1 MQQDFGVLSPVGE
14 SGTITAG
21 FSAREPAPPMPKG
34 QLKLEAIPEAQRPQ
48 PVQLT
53 RIAMPFLMIVAV
65 LGMVALMV
73 LGGGGRSLNP
83 MMLMFPVMMLMSVAM
98 MFGGAGGGAQDPDET
113 RRTYLRHLA
122 AVRQAAVDNARAQRA
137 HELHTHP
144 EPLSWLMLAQGHRL
158 FERGVHDADVLEV
171 RVGTG
176 RVRLCTPLVV
186 PDPGAAEDLDPVCAV
201 SVRHAVRSLSTVAG
215 MPIVISLQAFPRIS
229 ITGPRAHDLARALL
243 MQLACAHGPQVV
255 GVSAAGVGTAR
266 EPWEWLKWLPHNR
279 APGTAAYRL
288 CVVDEKAAHSATHA
302 TTMLGAVQPEDVTH
316 VLEVGWCSAM
326 TAEEGLIL
334 DAGAELTVATE
345 SGAEVLGQPD
355 GLALAD
361 AVLLARHLT
370 RHARWGGTGDVG
382 APGSNDIVE
391 LNGYRDIDDVRAN
404 LWTRPRER
412 LKIPVGVDEHGR
424 PVEVDIKEAAQGGT
438 GPHGLCL
445 GATGSGKS
453 ELLKT
458 LVVSLALSHPPE
470 LVNFVLVDFKGGA
483 TFLGCEDLPHTAAV
497 ITNLEEEA
505 LLVDRFHD
513 AIAGEMNR
521 RQELLRAAGNFAN
534 VDEYNAAM
542 DTPLP
547 ALLIIVD
554 EFSELLGQHPEFAEL
569 FVAVGRLGR
578 SLHVHLL
585 LASQRL
591 EEGRL
596 RGLDSHLSYRF
607 GLKTFSAA
615 ESRQVLG
622 VTDAYELP
630 SQPGAGYLKTTT
642 PGLQRFQAS
651 YVSGKVRRRVG
662 ETARAQVRVF
672 DGWTVEEATYVE
684 EDTSLFDVVVN
695 TAAQAT
701 NVRAHRLW
709 LPPLPA
715 AIELHAVEAGAV
727 GLIDRPYHQRQDPMS
742 IDFGEA
748 GGHVAVCGG
757 PQSGK
762 SHAVR
767 TLVAAAALTASPKEL
782 HCYVIDLGGGA
793 LGSLTLL
800 PHVVAVADRHHPE
813 RVRRIVDEVL
823 ARIEDFTA
831 EAEAAPGAESGMG
844 PGAETRNDEQPV
856 RVLLV
861 VDGWH
866 HVGTTA
872 AEFED
877 LGEKLTTIAADG
889 PSADVHLIATTT
901 RWTSMRPAIRDL
913 IAHRVE
919 LKLTE
924 PMDSLI
930 DRKAQEKVPAAP
942 GRGLTKE
949 GEPMLIARTSNQ
961 DLAHIASLY
970 PEQHAPALQEL
981 PTTLSLSELRA
992 LAGPAASGEYPH
1004 PPLWLGI
1011 GGPRLRP
1018 QSYSEQALLI
1028 IGNASS
1034 GKSSLV
1040 STLLAQIVER
1050 PREDVRIV
1058 LIDPRRTHLG
1068 EVPDSHVAAYATTD
1082 AGATVEAAAT
1092 TLRQRLPGPDITPE
1106 QLKQRNWWT
1115 GPDIVVCIDDAELVP
1130 DAALHPLLALI
1141 PHAHDIGLHLIVA
1154 RKAGGIGRALYGG
1167 LMAAVKDTQPAVVL
1181 LDADKDE
1188 GAIFGVKPSP
1198 QPAGR
1203 GHLIRKATNCGLIRL
1218 AQPAE
1223 SIDPISET

>member
-14 SGTITAG
+14 LGAGPAG
-21 FSAREPAPPMPKG
+21 FSAREPAPPLPKG

-53 RIAMPFLMIVAV
+53 RVALPILMVIAV

-98 MFGGAGGGAQDPDET
+98 MFGGAGGGTQDPDET

-137 HELHTHP
+137 HELHNHP
-144 EPLSWLMLAQGHRL
+144 EPLSWLMLADGHRL
-158 FERGVHDADVLEV
+158 FERGAQDADVLEV

-215 MPIVISLQAFPRIS
+215 MPIVISLQAFARIS
-229 ITGPRAHDLARALL
+229 IAGPRAHDLARALI

-255 GVSAAGVGTAR
+255 GIFAAGVGAAR
-266 EPWEWLKWLPHNR
+266 GPWEWLKWLPHNR
-279 APGTAAYRL
+279 APETAAYRL
-288 CVVDEKAAHSATHA
+288 CVVDETAPHSCTHTA
-302 TTMLGAVQPEDVTH
+302 SMAGVGLPENVTH
-316 VLEVGWCSAM
+316 VLEVGWCSAL

-334 DAGAELTVATE
+334 DAGTELTVATE

-361 AVLLARHLT
+361 AVLLARRLT
-370 RHARWGGTGDVG
+370 RHARWSGPGGAG

-412 LKIPVGVDEHGR
+412 LRIPVGVDEQGR

-651 YVSGKVRRRVG
+651 YVSGKVRRRMG

-684 EDTSLFDVVVN
+684 EDTSLFDVVVE

-701 NVRAHRLW
+701 DVRAHRLW
-709 LPPLPA
+709 LPPLPM
-715 AIELHAVEAGAV
+715 AIELHAVPAGAV
-727 GLIDRPYHQRQDPMS
+727 GLIDHPYHQRQDPLR
-742 IDFGEA
+742 IDFGKA
-748 GGHVAVCGG
+748 GGHVAICGG

-767 TLVAAAALTASPKEL
+767 TFVAATALNASPQEL

-831 EAEAAPGAESGMG
+831 EAEA
-844 PGAETRNDEQPV
+844 ETGNDEKPA

-970 PEQHAPALQEL
+970 PDQHAPALQEL
-981 PTTLSLSELRA
+981 PATLYLSELLS
-992 LAGPAASGEYPH
+992 LAGPATTTAHGR

-1018 QSYSEQALLI
+1018 QSYTEQALLI

-1040 STLLAQIVER
+1040 STLLAQIVDQ

-1068 EVPDSHVAAYATTD
+1068 EVPDSYLAAYATTD
-1082 AGATVEAAAT
+1082 ATATVEAAAT

-1141 PHAHDIGLHLIVA
+1141 PHAKDIGLHLIVA
-1154 RKAGGIGRALYGG
+1154 RKAGGIGRALYSG

-1203 GHLIRKATNCGLIRL
+1203 GHLIRKAVNCGLIRL
-1218 AQPAE
+1218 AQPEE
-1223 SIDPISET
+1223 SLDPIPEA